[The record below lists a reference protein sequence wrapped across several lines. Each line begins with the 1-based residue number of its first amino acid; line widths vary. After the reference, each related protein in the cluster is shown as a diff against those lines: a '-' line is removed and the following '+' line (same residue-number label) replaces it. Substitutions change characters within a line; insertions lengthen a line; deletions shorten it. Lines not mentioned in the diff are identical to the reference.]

1 MIAKSS
7 AITISTDVAPEHLTD
22 TALTFLRSESGIKH
36 GMQVRARISDVYTG
50 TEIRTIAQELLQ
62 NEGITPTRNLITQR
76 SQQIRQSEGFLR
88 FDDKTGRVRF
98 SSIDPSLGGLVQ
110 AGETSPIRN
119 IHQRRATRQSQRLY
133 GSKSQQIA

>member
-98 SSIDPSLGGLVQ
+98 SSIDTSLGGLVQ

-119 IHQRRATRQSQRLY
+119 IYQRRATR
-133 GSKSQQIA
+133 